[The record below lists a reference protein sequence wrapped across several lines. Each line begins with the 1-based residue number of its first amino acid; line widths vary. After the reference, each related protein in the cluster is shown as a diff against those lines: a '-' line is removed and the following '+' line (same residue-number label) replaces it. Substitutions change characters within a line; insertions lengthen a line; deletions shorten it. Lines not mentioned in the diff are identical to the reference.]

1 MRDIVSTNFILHPQ
15 ILVKRYSH
23 YLLTGIFFEVIM
35 YSVYIHTFPNGKKYI
50 GVTSLKPELRWGANG
65 CNYKNPYMV
74 NAIKKYGWDNIA
86 HEIVAE
92 NLTVDQASQMEI
104 ELIQKY
110 NSADKRYGYNISLGG
125 IESKICSEQTKEKLR
140 QANLGKVMSEESKRK
155 IGEFSKGRHPTDEMR
170 KHMSEAQKKSFAN
183 GNNAMHSP
191 ESRAK
196 AAAKL
201 KGRKLP
207 DYITQ
212 KASEAKYHPVKNIKT
227 EVVYES
233 IKAACEDT
241 GLNRGTIIR
250 QCRGKT
256 NKKEWRYVE

>member
-1 MRDIVSTNFILHPQ
+1 
-15 ILVKRYSH
+15 
-23 YLLTGIFFEVIM
+23 M
-35 YSVYIHTFPNGKKYI
+35 YSVYIHTFPHGKKYV
-50 GVTSLKPELRWGANG
+50 GVTCCNPESRWGSNG

-74 NAIKKYGWDNIA
+74 NAIKKYGWDNIT

-155 IGEFSKGRHPTDEMR
+155 ISEYQKGKTKSEETIAN
-170 KHMSEAQKKSFAN
+170 MSEAQKRNFAN
-183 GNNAMHSP
+183 GNNAMHSQ
-191 ESRAK
+191 EARAK
-196 AAAKL
+196 AAQKK

-212 KASEAKYHPVKNIKT
+212 KASEAKYHPVENMQT
-227 EVVYES
+227 GVVYPS

-241 GLNRGTIIR
+241 GLNRSTIIR
-250 QCRGKT
+250 HCNGTLKNKKWRYSDEYKT
-256 NKKEWRYVE
+256 NRNDL

>member
-1 MRDIVSTNFILHPQ
+1 
-15 ILVKRYSH
+15 
-23 YLLTGIFFEVIM
+23 M

-50 GVTSLKPELRWGANG
+50 GVTRCEPELRWGANG

-74 NAIKKYGWDNIA
+74 NAIKKYGWDNIT

-110 NSADKRYGYNISLGG
+110 NSADRRYGYNISLGG

-140 QANLGKVMSEESKRK
+140 RANIGKIMSDKSKRK
-155 IGEFSKGRHPTDEMR
+155 ISDFNKGKHLTEEVLQ
-170 KHMSEAQKKSFAN
+170 HMSDAQKKNFAN

-191 ESRAK
+191 EARAK
-196 AAAKL
+196 AAQKL

-207 DYITQ
+207 DYVTQ
-212 KASEAKYHPVKNIKT
+212 KATEAKYHPVKNIKT
-227 EVVYES
+227 GVVYES
-233 IKAACEDT
+233 IKAACRDT

-250 QCRGKT
+250 QCRGNT

>member
-1 MRDIVSTNFILHPQ
+1 
-15 ILVKRYSH
+15 
-23 YLLTGIFFEVIM
+23 M

-50 GVTSLKPELRWGANG
+50 GVTRCKPELRWGANG

-74 NAIKKYGWDNIA
+74 NAIKKYGWNNIT

-140 QANLGKVMSEESKRK
+140 QANLGKAMSEDSKRK
-155 IGEFSKGRHPTDEMR
+155 ISEFNKGRHRTEETL
-170 KHMSEAQKKSFAN
+170 KHMSEAQKKNFAN

-191 ESRAK
+191 EARARV
-196 AAAKL
+196 AEKL
-201 KGRKLP
+201 RGRKLP

-212 KASEAKYHPVKNIKT
+212 KASEAKFHAVKNMQTGVI
-227 EVVYES
+227 YSS
-233 IKAACEDT
+233 IKGACEDT
-241 GLNRGTIIR
+241 GIDRSTIIR
-250 QCRGKT
+250 HCNGKL
-256 NKKEWRYVE
+256 KKQKWKYAERR

>member
-1 MRDIVSTNFILHPQ
+1 
-15 ILVKRYSH
+15 
-23 YLLTGIFFEVIM
+23 M
-35 YSVYIHTFPNGKKYI
+35 YSVYIHTFPNGKRYV
-50 GVTSLKPELRWGANG
+50 GVTNWKPELRWGANG

-74 NAIKKYGWDNIA
+74 NAIKKYGWDNIT

-140 QANLGKVMSEESKRK
+140 QANLGKVMSEESRRK
-155 IGEFSKGRHPTDEMR
+155 ISEYQKGKT
-170 KHMSEAQKKSFAN
+170 KNAKTIANMSEAQKRNFAN
-183 GNNAMHSP
+183 GNNAMHSQ
-191 ESRAK
+191 EARAK
-196 AAAKL
+196 AAQKK

-212 KASEAKYHPVKNIKT
+212 KASEAKFHAVKNMQT
-227 EVVYES
+227 GVVYPS
-233 IKAACEDT
+233 IKAACEDS
-241 GLNRGTIIR
+241 GLNRSTIIR
-250 QCRGKT
+250 HCNGMFINKKWRYSDEYKT
-256 NKKEWRYVE
+256 NRNDL